1 MKPHEQIPLDDI
13 YAAQKRL
20 DGKVIRTPLVRL
32 NSDHAPNEIYLK
44 LESLQPVN
52 SFKLRGASNAML
64 LASNEQLSHGVYTA
78 SAGNAAQG
86 VAWNAR
92 SLGIA
97 CTIVVPEHAPQTKL
111 DAITRLGAKIV
122 SVSYDQWWQVRVDHG
137 YEPLEEWLY
146 VDPASDPAV
155 MAGDATIGLE
165 ILEDLPD
172 VDAIIIPWGSGG
184 LSCGIASAVRAL
196 KPDTRLFACE
206 VTTAA
211 PLAASFAAGK
221 PQPVDY
227 IPSFVDG
234 IGAKGVLA
242 EMWPLAS
249 RLLDGSLVMELSE
262 VAGAIRL
269 LAERNRI
276 IAEGAGAVP
285 VAAALAQKA
294 GGGKLACVVS
304 GGNIDTRCLIQILN
318 GELPT

>member
-32 NSDHAPNEIYLK
+32 NSDDTPNEIYLK

-64 LASNEQLSHGVYTA
+64 LASKEQLSHGVYTA

-92 SLGIA
+92 RLGIA

-111 DAITRLGAKIV
+111 DAITRLGAEIV
-122 SVSYDQWWQVRVDHG
+122 SVPYDQWWQVRVDHG
-137 YEPLEEWLY
+137 YEPLEDWLY

-155 MAGDATIGLE
+155 MAGDGTIGLE

-172 VDAIIIPWGSGG
+172 VDAIVIPWGSGG

-211 PLAASFAAGK
+211 PLAASLAAGK

-249 RLLDGSLVMELSE
+249 SLLDGSLVMELWE
-262 VAGAIRL
+262 VADAIRL
-269 LAERNRI
+269 MAERNRI

-285 VAAALAQKA
+285 VAAALAEKA
-294 GGGKLACVVS
+294 GAENSRVWS
-304 GGNIDTRCLIQILN
+304 QAATSIPAT
-318 GELPT
+318 